1 MSYCSYCNYFAPTNA
16 RLQRHL
22 NTNKHARN
30 FMLVDAGIQEL
41 IPSDEPPTN
50 DDDIPDLVQSND
62 DDIPDLVRTND
73 DDNSETVYNDDLPE
87 LDSLQIFDGLPDDD
101 DDINELDSAQ
111 IVDLPNNVSTSTDNP
126 PELIDVSLDT
136 FDLELIPID
145 ESTRDLAKMSFEIT
159 SSISQFFD
167 DHPFAFHLFSVTM
180 SSICFFGLIFFKSN
194 QDKNTSLD
202 SK

>member
-41 IPSDEPPTN
+41 IPPDEPPAN
-50 DDDIPDLVQSND
+50 LN
-62 DDIPDLVRTND
+62 DIPDLVRTND
-73 DDNSETVYNDDLPE
+73 DYNIPIPDVVYDDDDNAIFDDDLPE
-87 LDSLQIFDGLPDDD
+87 LIDISL
-101 DDINELDSAQ
+101 

-167 DHPFAFHLFSVTM
+167 NHPFAFHLFSVTM
-180 SSICFFGLIFFKSN
+180 SSICFLGIIFFKSN

>member
-167 DHPFAFHLFSVTM
+167 DHPFAFHLLHV
-180 SSICFFGLIFFKSN
+180 IGFFGLIFFKSKL
-194 QDKNTSLD
+194 DKNTIAD
-202 SK
+202 TK